1 MSSLFKNGV
10 RDVGAALRLQRSKR
24 DRWLADKR
32 YLAATN
38 LQATPNHGLVSVA
51 YHLMGAGFEMKSIDD
66 VASLPLSPSTST
78 GIDRATVW
86 DDGLLERAATDA
98 RLFESVLTSGGDERI
113 AIDPATGRNRYGAP
127 PGKACDEVWFS
138 SSTASAI
145 SPRGYEAAL
154 EALRCLIGANRKW
167 PVSGWFDRIRDRL
180 AALFGIPHTEII
192 LSSSGTELEL
202 IALVLSRNILQRPVS
217 NVVIAPTETGRG
229 VTLAA
234 AGRYFLGT
242 APFAAEVECGRLL
255 DGLEARESKVEI
267 VEIRDRNGVP
277 LSADSV
283 DDAVVRSV
291 EAIIAGGG
299 DAVVHLLDC
308 SKTNRTGLRRAT
320 AATLMAR
327 YRGRLVVVVDACQLR
342 CSREQIQADLHAGF
356 MVMMT
361 GSKFAGG
368 PPFAGALLLPPS
380 IVARLQS
387 ARLPQGLFAYT
398 ATNDWPDAL
407 RGRLEGC
414 FVAAANVGMG
424 LRWEAALAEL
434 ERLFALDSAFR
445 ARVTAR
451 FSELVCEH
459 ASFAAGLDLID
470 RDHEDADIQHRTI
483 FSIVTSDGNG
493 TPLAADVIQRA
504 LRTPLQAH
512 IAGVSGRAFHVG
524 QSVAVGDRSALR
536 VCLGAPDITE
546 VGERMR
552 AGKGFDAAFAPLAA
566 DVADLFGKW
575 SYVRNRLHLA

>member
-1 MSSLFKNGV
+1 MARHSLSASSTTTT
-10 RDVGAALRLQRSKR
+10 
-24 DRWLADKR
+24 LAP
-32 YLAATN
+32 A
-38 LQATPNHGLVSVA
+38 PNHELVSIA

-66 VASLPLSPSTST
+66 VASFPPPHSTT
-78 GIDRATVW
+78 NGINRATVW
-86 DDGLLERAATDA
+86 DDGLFERAAADA
-98 RLFESVLTSGGDERI
+98 RLFEAILTCGGDERI

-154 EALRCLIGANRKW
+154 EALRSLADTHKKW

-180 AALFGIPHTEII
+180 GALFGIPQSEII

-202 IALVLSRNILQRPVS
+202 IALVLSRNILQRPLT

-242 APFAAEVECGRLL
+242 TPFAAEVECGRLL
-255 DGLEARESKVEI
+255 DGMEASESKVEI
-267 VEIRDRNGVP
+267 VEIRDQKGVP
-277 LSADSV
+277 LGADRI
-283 DDAVVRSV
+283 DDAVARSV

-308 SKTNRTGLRRAT
+308 SKTDRTGLRRRT
-320 AATLMAR
+320 ASALMER
-327 YRGRLVVVVDACQLR
+327 YPGRLVVVVDACQLR
-342 CSREQIQADLHAGF
+342 CSREQIQADLDAGF

-387 ARLPQGLFAYT
+387 IKLPRGLFAYT
-398 ATNDWPDAL
+398 AANDWPYAL

-414 FVAAANVGMG
+414 FVAAANVGIG

-434 ERLFALDSAFR
+434 ERLFALDDALR
-445 ARVTAR
+445 GRVTTR
-451 FSELVCEH
+451 FSALVCEH
-459 ASFAAGLDLID
+459 ASSSACFDLID
-470 RDHEDADIQHRTI
+470 RGHGDADIPHRTI
-483 FSIVTSDGNG
+483 FPIVTSDGNG
-493 TPLAADVIQRA
+493 TAMAADAMQRA
-504 LRTPLQAH
+504 LRTPFRAG
-512 IAGVSGRAFHVG
+512 AGVSSRVFHVG
-524 QSVAVGDRSALR
+524 QSVAVGHRTALR
-536 VCLGAPDITE
+536 VCLGAPDIID

-552 AGKGFDAAFAPLAA
+552 AGREFDAAFAPLAA
-566 DVADLFGKW
+566 DLADLFGKW
-575 SYVRNRLHLA
+575 THLASLPFQPG